1 MDVDQYQLILD
12 NAQVGWWK
20 ADFEE
25 RCYIC
30 SDYLISLL
38 ELDGPK
44 ISIVD
49 FFLLIRGDYRD
60 RIANEFAFFKGIGI
74 YEQIFPIKT
83 CYGYRFVRTKIYKRE
98 KASDGKLTV
107 LGILQLIPF
116 SEMEENRPVVN
127 GQVDS
132 VLRHL
137 GSLSHA
143 LHSFIQTNDLHKSI
157 HLALTEVLFSI
168 DTKGR
173 VYIMEYED
181 EKQIGC
187 TYEVCSEGVEPVR
200 PFLQNIPVATLP
212 WSTHKIRNLYPIL
225 INNLDELPPEAV
237 EEKRYL
243 KARRTCSLILIPLI
257 IKGESWGY
265 MGIDIVDKYRM
276 WSLEDYQ
283 WLSSISNIISIITK
297 MARTNEALDHSE
309 KLLRNIYTNIPVGIE
324 LYDKKGYLVDLNN
337 MDVEIFG
344 LPSKESV
351 LGLNIFENPMIND
364 EIREKLI
371 SREPVSFHMDYSF
384 NTIEDK
390 GFYPTMKNGTIDI
403 FTKVCM
409 LYDIYGDL
417 INYMFINLD
426 NTDKAVAYNRI
437 EEFEHFFSLVSR
449 FAKVGYAKFDLLTR
463 EGYAIDQWYQNLGEK
478 EGVPLSEVIGVYSQI
493 HPEDRKVMFNF
504 FEQVKKG
511 QCDSIR
517 RELRVKYGEGWH
529 WTRVNV
535 MRNTQSTNPDR
546 LEMICVNYDI
556 TELKETQK
564 QREKAEELDR
574 LKSAFLANMSH
585 EIRTPLNAIVGFA
598 HLVTETTNASEQRE
612 YFSIIN
618 KNCDLLLKL
627 INDILDLSKIE
638 SGRLNYNV
646 SEVELRDIC
655 QEAYVVQ
662 SLKMTSDVAL
672 LYNSVAM
679 PSVRLWIDPHRVEQV
694 LLNLLSNAIKFT
706 SKGFISL
713 FYEVEDMFV
722 RVSVMDTGIGISE
735 EKLESVFER
744 FVKLDDFYQGVG
756 LGLPICKMIVEQLG
770 GEIGVRSELGKG
782 STFWFTLPLVVTDKA
797 VV

>member
-276 WSLEDYQ
+276 WSLEDY
-283 WLSSISNIISIITK
+283 ITWP
-297 MARTNEALDHSE
+297 ME
-309 KLLRNIYTNIPVGIE
+309 G
-324 LYDKKGYLVDLNN
+324 LY
-337 MDVEIFG
+337 
-344 LPSKESV
+344 
-351 LGLNIFENPMIND
+351 
-364 EIREKLI
+364 
-371 SREPVSFHMDYSF
+371 
-384 NTIEDK
+384 
-390 GFYPTMKNGTIDI
+390 
-403 FTKVCM
+403 
-409 LYDIYGDL
+409 
-417 INYMFINLD
+417 
-426 NTDKAVAYNRI
+426 
-437 EEFEHFFSLVSR
+437 
-449 FAKVGYAKFDLLTR
+449 
-463 EGYAIDQWYQNLGEK
+463 
-478 EGVPLSEVIGVYSQI
+478 EGV
-493 HPEDRKVMFNF
+493 
-504 FEQVKKG
+504 
-511 QCDSIR
+511 
-517 RELRVKYGEGWH
+517 
-529 WTRVNV
+529 T
-535 MRNTQSTNPDR
+535 T
-546 LEMICVNYDI
+546 
-556 TELKETQK
+556 
-564 QREKAEELDR
+564 
-574 LKSAFLANMSH
+574 
-585 EIRTPLNAIVGFA
+585 
-598 HLVTETTNASEQRE
+598 VT
-612 YFSIIN
+612 
-618 KNCDLLLKL
+618 D
-627 INDILDLSKIE
+627 
-638 SGRLNYNV
+638 V
-646 SEVELRDIC
+646 SEVD
-655 QEAYVVQ
+655 Y
-662 SLKMTSDVAL
+662 SSP
-672 LYNSVAM
+672 LYNQDGTEM
-679 PSVRLWIDPHRVEQV
+679 LDYGTEMLDYGTEMLYENGMYDTEMMIDNGMQNYVNGDMEDGSGYDGADDGDSADDAEYDDSDYDDSDYEDSDDSYDD
-694 LLNLLSNAIKFT
+694 SN
-706 SKGFISL
+706 
-713 FYEVEDMFV
+713 DM
-722 RVSVMDTGIGISE
+722 E
-735 EKLESVFER
+735 
-744 FVKLDDFYQGVG
+744 
-756 LGLPICKMIVEQLG
+756 G
-770 GEIGVRSELGKG
+770 GE
-782 STFWFTLPLVVTDKA
+782 
-797 VV
+797 

>member
-364 EIREKLI
+364 EI
-371 SREPVSFHMDYSF
+371 
-384 NTIEDK
+384 
-390 GFYPTMKNGTIDI
+390 
-403 FTKVCM
+403 
-409 LYDIYGDL
+409 
-417 INYMFINLD
+417 
-426 NTDKAVAYNRI
+426 
-437 EEFEHFFSLVSR
+437 
-449 FAKVGYAKFDLLTR
+449 
-463 EGYAIDQWYQNLGEK
+463 
-478 EGVPLSEVIGVYSQI
+478 
-493 HPEDRKVMFNF
+493 
-504 FEQVKKG
+504 
-511 QCDSIR
+511 
-517 RELRVKYGEGWH
+517 
-529 WTRVNV
+529 
-535 MRNTQSTNPDR
+535 
-546 LEMICVNYDI
+546 
-556 TELKETQK
+556 
-564 QREKAEELDR
+564 
-574 LKSAFLANMSH
+574 
-585 EIRTPLNAIVGFA
+585 
-598 HLVTETTNASEQRE
+598 
-612 YFSIIN
+612 
-618 KNCDLLLKL
+618 
-627 INDILDLSKIE
+627 
-638 SGRLNYNV
+638 
-646 SEVELRDIC
+646 
-655 QEAYVVQ
+655 
-662 SLKMTSDVAL
+662 
-672 LYNSVAM
+672 
-679 PSVRLWIDPHRVEQV
+679 
-694 LLNLLSNAIKFT
+694 
-706 SKGFISL
+706 
-713 FYEVEDMFV
+713 
-722 RVSVMDTGIGISE
+722 
-735 EKLESVFER
+735 
-744 FVKLDDFYQGVG
+744 
-756 LGLPICKMIVEQLG
+756 
-770 GEIGVRSELGKG
+770 
-782 STFWFTLPLVVTDKA
+782 
-797 VV
+797 